1 MPNTTNNSTQ
11 SMINSYLNL
20 ASHDPESINTAH
32 SPKDKETLSDEDNS
46 SSSSE
51 SESLPHD
58 GLSTLSSPAPTVVVP
73 FKCIVGYSLQLE
85 DRKRGHKL
93 TWEAAKSPAATKMYI
108 DVNHN
113 KQSFEEFKIA
123 AADVCNTLLPGIGLM
138 IGKAGKKN
146 IPKIEWQAF
155 IPNNKG
161 GNLARCTL
169 EAQPLIIDGLCNHV
183 RSPYCNSIF
192 LSQLNPKQKKNQT
205 HKENLIA
212 KTNIRLEAA
221 AAKSGSS
228 HQAVNDD
235 NSKEDYSDN
244 EGSIIKEIDLYT
256 DRDQILKRY
265 GVGCRYNQIFP
276 SFLHPTEIT
285 KYIPLSAEKIH
296 IWANALLEKKSGV
309 SIDSPPS
316 EFHCKVRQ
324 KAGAAA
330 ELAPPPPP
338 NPETTAMNAALT
350 VWNYSLG
357 NGAWKGMSA

>member
-46 SSSSE
+46 CSFQVHCWLFVE
-51 SESLPHD
+51 
-58 GLSTLSSPAPTVVVP
+58 
-73 FKCIVGYSLQLE
+73 LE
-85 DRKRGHKL
+85 DRKRGHKS

-123 AADVCNTLLPGIGLM
+123 AAD
-138 IGKAGKKN
+138 
-146 IPKIEWQAF
+146 
-155 IPNNKG
+155 
-161 GNLARCTL
+161 
-169 EAQPLIIDGLCNHV
+169 
-183 RSPYCNSIF
+183 
-192 LSQLNPKQKKNQT
+192 
-205 HKENLIA
+205 
-212 KTNIRLEAA
+212 TNIQLEAA

-244 EGSIIKEIDLYT
+244 EGSIIKDIDLYT

-330 ELAPPPPP
+330 ELALPPPP